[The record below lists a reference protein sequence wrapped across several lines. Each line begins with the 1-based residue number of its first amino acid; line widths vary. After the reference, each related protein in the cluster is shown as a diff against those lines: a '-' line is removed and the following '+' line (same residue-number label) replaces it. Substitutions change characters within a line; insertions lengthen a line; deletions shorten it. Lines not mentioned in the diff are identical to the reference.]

1 MALEN
6 VNDLKEIIEG
16 AIAPVIKEMQTLKQE
31 VAVLKEVAE
40 QAEQRAEQAKNEAY
54 YDLIVK

>member
-16 AIAPVIKEMQTLKQE
+16 AIAPIVKEMQTLKQE

-54 YDLIVK
+54 YDLIV